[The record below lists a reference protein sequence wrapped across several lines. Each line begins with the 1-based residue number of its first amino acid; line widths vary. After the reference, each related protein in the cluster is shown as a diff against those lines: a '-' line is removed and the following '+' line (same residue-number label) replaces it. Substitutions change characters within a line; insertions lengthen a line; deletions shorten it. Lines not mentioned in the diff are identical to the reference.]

1 MRDGTGRRS
10 VLAGLGALGLMGCA
24 GGNDRP
30 VAGDVVLD
38 FSELEKT
45 HGGRI
50 GLHVYSVWANGG
62 WRSNERFLYCSTFK
76 LFLAAAVLQRVARG
90 DERLDRAVP
99 VVAADMLN
107 HAPVTE
113 TAVGGTLTIE
123 RLCQAIVEVSDN
135 PAANILIRELG
146 GLGVLRDW
154 YRTLGDQVTYLDRIE
169 PQLNLPDGDKDTT
182 TPLQTI
188 QNFDALFLRGE
199 RRLQGEANTL
209 MSNWL
214 FASPTGP
221 NRIKGGVPE
230 GYRVA
235 HKTGTGADG
244 PTNDIGLIYPPSGEA
259 ISIAVYYDGPA
270 SASQDQR
277 DGVIA
282 EATRQA
288 LKAIGHG

>member
-146 GLGVLRDW
+146 GLDVLKDW

-188 QNFDALFLRGE
+188 QNLDALFLRGE

-209 MSNWL
+209 MSRWL

-235 HKTGTGADG
+235 HKTGTGANG

-259 ISIAVYYDGPA
+259 VSIAVYYDGPP